1 MSSDRVQRSFSS
13 RVIQLLR
20 MLLNLVPPGLQC
32 HPYRL
37 SSRLYLWVLGLSI
50 LIYLP
55 VCFHCWERIL
65 QDGSVAAVS
74 SGLLSL
80 LGRELWCHA
89 FSWPA
94 VQFWSNVGSLCSHF
108 SDSGSVVR
116 TVCKHWITQSY
127 LTCGTCQR
135 FEKWLSWRRYLP
147 CSSTQTL

>member
-13 RVIQLLR
+13 RVSQLLR

-37 SSRLYLWVLGLSI
+37 SSLLYLWVLGLSI
-50 LIYLP
+50 LMYLP

-80 LGRELWCHA
+80 LGRELDVLHFPDLQYGFGVMW
-89 FSWPA
+89 
-94 VQFWSNVGSLCSHF
+94 VLCVNTCF
-108 SDSGSVVR
+108 L
-116 TVCKHWITQSY
+116 TVDLWWELFANTGLHSY
-127 LTCGTCQR
+127 LICGTCQR